1 MMTGLKVFLKE
12 GFKVAAVMGLGDTI
26 AQLAI
31 EKKPLDDWDAARTL
45 RFGAL
50 GMVFVGPVLR
60 RWYLFLESRVPK
72 TYTPMRRGA
81 IKMLADQALF
91 VPPFALA
98 MSFLVPLVNGEP
110 VVRIRQRILDSYPT
124 ILVRNYMLWPAA
136 QMINFSFVPLGYQVI
151 YVQCIALIWNCYLS
165 LVLNS

>member
-1 MMTGLKVFLKE
+1 MKRLKVFLKE
-12 GFKVAAVMGLGDTI
+12 GLNVAAVMGLGDVI
-26 AQLAI
+26 AQFGI
-31 EKKPLDDWDAARTL
+31 EKKSLDDWDAGRTL

-50 GMVFVGPVLR
+50 GMLFVGPVLR
-60 RWYLFLESRVPK
+60 RWYTYLESRVPK
-72 TYTPMRRGA
+72 TYTPIRRGA
-81 IKMLADQALF
+81 IKMLVDQGLF

-110 VVRIRQRILDSYPT
+110 IDKIRQRLIDSYPT

-151 YVQCIALIWNCYLS
+151 YVQFVALIWNSYLS
-165 LVLNS
+165 MVLNS